1 MLLCSCLKYFDQ
13 FVYFLVFALIT
24 DFIRLLLAFF
34 KMPLKIVYRSNNFFI
49 AFSLEDPEGYKFPP
63 LNLVFRVD
71 NDTSIQLKS
80 PNSEDYVPYPVIW
93 SPVMTPASV
102 PDPLTFVAT
111 EHNFDLGTNRVILVS
126 PNPHFAVNTFSELVR
141 LSLPRPS
148 MPPPLPQPQFAAP
161 PESQFGPN
169 LRALLAQSPSTVVRT
184 WSAAA
189 NAAPGESARAHS
201 SRAEA
206 VRPKLEPRQEDDR
219 MNDDTEW
226 CVHLPLTYTLFEY

>member
-1 MLLCSCLKYFDQ
+1 
-13 FVYFLVFALIT
+13 
-24 DFIRLLLAFF
+24 
-34 KMPLKIVYRSNNFFI
+34 MPLKIVYRSNNFFI
-49 AFSLEDPEGYKFPP
+49 AFSLDDLEGYKFPP

-71 NDTSIQLKS
+71 SDTSIQLKS

-111 EHNFDLGTNRVILVS
+111 EHNFDLGTNRLILVS
-126 PNPHFAVNTFSELVR
+126 PNPHFSVNTFSELVR

-148 MPPPLPQPQFAAP
+148 MPPPLPQPQFAP
-161 PESQFGPN
+161 PLESQFGPN
-169 LRALLAQSPSTVVRT
+169 LRALLAQPARTVVRT

-189 NAAPGESARAHS
+189 NAAPGEAARAQS

-206 VRPKLEPRQEDDR
+206 VRPQLEPRQEDDH
-219 MNDDTEW
+219 MNDDTE
-226 CVHLPLTYTLFEY
+226 